1 MFILMKPWNLSP
13 KYARTKK
20 SQNMWINIYNEKL
33 QFSIPYGESWL
44 HIIYEGF
51 ISGGRLM
58 ILTKDETL
66 HVCGC
71 HNIVIPKLGL
81 DFGLGFSLDPPF
93 HPQLLVIFEANK
105 WWWKWISNI
114 ET

>member
-1 MFILMKPWNLSP
+1 
-13 KYARTKK
+13 
-20 SQNMWINIYNEKL
+20 
-33 QFSIPYGESWL
+33 
-44 HIIYEGF
+44 
-51 ISGGRLM
+51 M

-105 WWWKWISNI
+105 W
-114 ET
+114 